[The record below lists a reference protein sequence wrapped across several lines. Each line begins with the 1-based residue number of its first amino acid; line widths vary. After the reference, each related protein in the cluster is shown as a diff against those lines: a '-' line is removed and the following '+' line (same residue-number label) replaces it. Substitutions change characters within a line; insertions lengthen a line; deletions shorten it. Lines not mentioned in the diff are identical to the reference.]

1 MMKHAAEMGWQ
12 VEQDNT
18 GQYVIYT
25 GIPEGAP
32 EVAQQYAHEH
42 GYEIDSDNY
51 GSIILYTGIHAPDV
65 RLCSVTLKYAGNKER
80 EVEVWCSNDYLNLS
94 QHPEVTKTSIEVINE
109 LGTGSGG
116 TRNISGT
123 STYHVDL
130 ERLIADLHRKESA
143 LLFPSAYT
151 ANQSTLW
158 TLCKNMEGIEVFSD
172 ELNHASLIQG
182 IKNADVVTHIFRH
195 NDTEHLEELLNT
207 ANANTPKLIVFE
219 SLYSMEGLRSPLQ
232 KIIDIAKKYNA
243 LTYLDEVHSVG
254 LYGPEGRGITAEKGL
269 EDEIDIINGTLSK
282 SFGQMGG
289 YVAANADIID
299 YIRSFA
305 PGFIFTSSM
314 NPSIAAASIT
324 SIKIAMSSEDL
335 RENIRINSDRIRTGL
350 RELQIPFLENDSH
363 IIPIHLYDPRLCKEA
378 ANLLL
383 EKHGIYIQPIFYPTV
398 PKGDERFRVTITP
411 RHEASDIDHFL
422 DALDDVWKQMDL
434 KRSDSD
440 EEEKSAVSRIY

>member
-1 MMKHAAEMGWQ
+1 MNYKKFFSDELISLKSLGLYRKFRAINRNKSSYPKATERF
-12 VEQDNT
+12 
-18 GQYVIYT
+18 
-25 GIPEGAP
+25 EGK
-32 EVAQQYAHEH
+32 Q
-42 GYEIDSDNY
+42 
-51 GSIILYTGIHAPDV
+51 
-65 RLCSVTLKYAGNKER
+65 R

-94 QHPEVTKTSIEVINE
+94 QHPEVTKTSVEVINE

-130 ERLIADLHRKESA
+130 EALLANLHNKEAA

-158 TLCKNMEGIEVFSD
+158 TLCKNLEGVEIFSD

-182 IKNADVVTHIFRH
+182 IKNANVECHVFRH
-195 NDTEHLEELLNT
+195 NDTEHLEELINN
-207 ANANTPKLIVFE
+207 ANADSPKIIVFE

-232 KIIDIAKKYNA
+232 KIIEIAKKYNA

-269 EDEIDIINGTLSK
+269 EDGIDIINGTLSK
-282 SFGQMGG
+282 AFGQMGG
-289 YVAANADIID
+289 YVAANSDIID

-324 SIKIAMSSEDL
+324 SIKIAMASEDL
-335 RENIRINSDRIRTGL
+335 RDNIRINSDRIRLGL
-350 RELQIPFLENDSH
+350 RDLQIPFLENDSH

-411 RHEASDIDHFL
+411 RHDASDIQHFL
-422 DALDDVWKQMDL
+422 DALDDVWTTLDL
-434 KRSDSD
+434 KRSDSL
-440 EEEKSAVSRIY
+440 EEEKPTVARIY

>member
-1 MMKHAAEMGWQ
+1 MNYKKFFSDELISLKSQGLYRKFRAINRNKSSFPKATERF
-12 VEQDNT
+12 
-18 GQYVIYT
+18 
-25 GIPEGAP
+25 EG
-32 EVAQQYAHEH
+32 
-42 GYEIDSDNY
+42 
-51 GSIILYTGIHAPDV
+51 
-65 RLCSVTLKYAGNKER
+65 KER

-94 QHPEVTKTSIEVINE
+94 QHPEVTKTSVEVINQ

-130 ERLIADLHRKESA
+130 ENLLADLHNKESA

-158 TLCKNMEGIEVFSD
+158 TLCKNLGGVEVFSD

-195 NDTEHLEELLNT
+195 NDTDHLEELLKT
-207 ANANTPKLIVFE
+207 ANANTPKIIVFE

-232 KIIDIAKKYNA
+232 KIIEIAKKYNA

-254 LYGPEGRGITAEKGL
+254 LYGPEGRGITAEKSL
-269 EDEIDIINGTLSK
+269 EDDIDIINGTLSK

-289 YVAANADIID
+289 YVAANSDIID

-324 SIKIAMSSEDL
+324 AINIAKEAEDL
-335 RENIRINSDRIRTGL
+335 RENIRLNSDRIRKGL
-350 RELQIPFLENDSH
+350 TDLQIPFLENDSH

-411 RHEASDIDHFL
+411 RHEAGDIDHFL
-422 DALDDVWKQMDL
+422 DALDDVWKVMDL
-434 KRSDSD
+434 RRSEESQ
-440 EEEKSAVSRIY
+440 EEKPAVSRIY

>member
-1 MMKHAAEMGWQ
+1 MNYKKFFSDELISLKSQGLYRKFRAINRNKSSFPKATERF
-12 VEQDNT
+12 
-18 GQYVIYT
+18 
-25 GIPEGAP
+25 EG
-32 EVAQQYAHEH
+32 
-42 GYEIDSDNY
+42 
-51 GSIILYTGIHAPDV
+51 
-65 RLCSVTLKYAGNKER
+65 KER

-94 QHPEVTKTSIEVINE
+94 QHPEVTKTSVEVINQ

-130 ERLIADLHRKESA
+130 ENLLADLHNKESA

-158 TLCKNMEGIEVFSD
+158 TLCKNMGGVEVFSD

-195 NDTEHLEELLNT
+195 NDTDHLEELLKT
-207 ANANTPKLIVFE
+207 ANANTPKIIVFE

-232 KIIDIAKKYNA
+232 KIIEIAKKYNA

-269 EDEIDIINGTLSK
+269 EDDIDIINGTLSK

-289 YVAANADIID
+289 YVAANSDIID

-324 SIKIAMSSEDL
+324 AINIAKEAEDL
-335 RENIRINSDRIRTGL
+335 RENIRLNSDRIRKGL
-350 RELQIPFLENDSH
+350 TDLQIPFLENDSH

-411 RHEASDIDHFL
+411 RHEAGDIDHFL
-422 DALDDVWKQMDL
+422 DSLDDVWKAMDL
-434 KRSDSD
+434 QRSEESQ
-440 EEEKSAVSRIY
+440 EEKPAVSRIY

>member
-1 MMKHAAEMGWQ
+1 MNYKKFFSDELVSLKSQGLYRKFRAINRNKSSFPKATERF
-12 VEQDNT
+12 
-18 GQYVIYT
+18 
-25 GIPEGAP
+25 EG
-32 EVAQQYAHEH
+32 
-42 GYEIDSDNY
+42 
-51 GSIILYTGIHAPDV
+51 
-65 RLCSVTLKYAGNKER
+65 KER

-94 QHPEVTKTSIEVINE
+94 QHPQVTQTSVEVINQ

-130 ERLIADLHRKESA
+130 ENLLAELHQKESA

-158 TLCKNMEGIEVFSD
+158 TLCKNMEGVEVFSD

-195 NDTEHLEELLNT
+195 NDTDHLEELLKT
-207 ANANTPKLIVFE
+207 ANANSPKIIVFE

-232 KIIDIAKKYNA
+232 KIIEIARRYNA

-269 EDEIDIINGTLSK
+269 DQDIDIINGTLSK

-289 YVAANADIID
+289 YVAANSDIID

-324 SIKIAMSSEDL
+324 AINIAKKAEDL
-335 RENIRINSDRIRTGL
+335 RENIRHNSARIRKGL
-350 RELQIPFLENDSH
+350 TDLEIPFLENDSH

-411 RHEASDIDHFL
+411 RHEAGDIDHFL
-422 DALDDVWKQMDL
+422 EALDDVWKTLDL
-434 KRSDSD
+434 KRSDLMA
-440 EEEKSAVSRIY
+440 EERTEISRIY

>member
-1 MMKHAAEMGWQ
+1 MNYKKFFSDELVSLKSQGLYRKFRAINRNKSSFPKATERF
-12 VEQDNT
+12 
-18 GQYVIYT
+18 
-25 GIPEGAP
+25 EG
-32 EVAQQYAHEH
+32 
-42 GYEIDSDNY
+42 
-51 GSIILYTGIHAPDV
+51 
-65 RLCSVTLKYAGNKER
+65 KER

-282 SFGQMGG
+282 SYGQMGG

-335 RENIRINSDRIRTGL
+335 RENIRINSDRIRAGL

-434 KRSDSD
+434 KRSDST
-440 EEEKSAVSRIY
+440 EEEKPAVSRIY

>member
-1 MMKHAAEMGWQ
+1 MNYKKFFSDELISLKSQGLYRKFRAINRNKSSFPKATERF
-12 VEQDNT
+12 
-18 GQYVIYT
+18 
-25 GIPEGAP
+25 EG
-32 EVAQQYAHEH
+32 
-42 GYEIDSDNY
+42 
-51 GSIILYTGIHAPDV
+51 
-65 RLCSVTLKYAGNKER
+65 KER

-94 QHPEVTKTSIEVINE
+94 QHPQVTRTSVEVINQ

-130 ERLIADLHRKESA
+130 ENLLAELHQKESA

-158 TLCKNMEGIEVFSD
+158 TLCKNMEGVEVFSD

-195 NDTEHLEELLNT
+195 NDTEHLEELLKT
-207 ANANTPKLIVFE
+207 ANANSPKIIVFE

-232 KIIDIAKKYNA
+232 KIIEIARKYNA

-269 EDEIDIINGTLSK
+269 DQDIDIINGTLSK

-289 YVAANADIID
+289 YVAANSDIID

-324 SIKIAMSSEDL
+324 AINIAKKAEDL
-335 RENIRINSDRIRTGL
+335 RENIRHNSARIRKGL
-350 RELQIPFLENDSH
+350 TDLEIPFLENDSH

-378 ANLLL
+378 ANMLL

-411 RHEASDIDHFL
+411 RHEAGDIDHFL
-422 DALDDVWKQMDL
+422 EALDDVWKTLDL
-434 KRSDSD
+434 KRSDLTA
-440 EEEKSAVSRIY
+440 EEKTEISRIY

>member
-1 MMKHAAEMGWQ
+1 MNYKKFFSDELVSLKSQGLYRKFRAINRNKSSFPKATERF
-12 VEQDNT
+12 E
-18 GQYVIYT
+18 GQ
-25 GIPEGAP
+25 
-32 EVAQQYAHEH
+32 Q
-42 GYEIDSDNY
+42 
-51 GSIILYTGIHAPDV
+51 
-65 RLCSVTLKYAGNKER
+65 R

-130 ERLIADLHRKESA
+130 ENLLADLHNKESA

-158 TLCKNMEGIEVFSD
+158 TLCKNLEGVEIFSD

-182 IKNADVVTHIFRH
+182 IKNANVECHVFRH
-195 NDTEHLEELLNT
+195 NDTEHLEELINN
-207 ANANTPKLIVFE
+207 ANANSPKIIVFE

-232 KIIDIAKKYNA
+232 KIIEIAKKYNA

-254 LYGPEGRGITAEKGL
+254 LYGPEGRGITAKKGL
-269 EDEIDIINGTLSK
+269 EDDIDIINGTLSK
-282 SFGQMGG
+282 AFGQMGG
-289 YVAANADIID
+289 YVAASADIID

-314 NPSIAAASIT
+314 NPSVAAASIT
-324 SIKIAMSSEDL
+324 SIKVAMESEDL
-335 RENIRINSDRIRTGL
+335 RENIRVNSDRIRAGL
-350 RELQIPFLENDSH
+350 RDLQIPFLENDSH

-383 EKHGIYIQPIFYPTV
+383 ERHGIYIQPIFFPTV

-411 RHEASDIDHFL
+411 RHEANDINNFL
-422 DALDDVWKQMDL
+422 NALDDVWKTMDL
-434 KRSDSD
+434 RRSDAI
-440 EEEKSAVSRIY
+440 EEEKPAVSRIY

>member
-1 MMKHAAEMGWQ
+1 MNYKKFFSDELISLKSQGLYRKFRAINRNKSSFPKATERF
-12 VEQDNT
+12 
-18 GQYVIYT
+18 
-25 GIPEGAP
+25 EG
-32 EVAQQYAHEH
+32 
-42 GYEIDSDNY
+42 N
-51 GSIILYTGIHAPDV
+51 
-65 RLCSVTLKYAGNKER
+65 ER

-94 QHPEVTKTSIEVINE
+94 QHPEVTKTSVEVINQ

-130 ERLIADLHRKESA
+130 ENLLADLHNKESA

-158 TLCKNMEGIEVFSD
+158 TLCKNLGGVEVFSD

-182 IKNADVVTHIFRH
+182 IKNADVDTHIFRH
-195 NDTEHLEELLNT
+195 NDTDHLEELLKT
-207 ANANTPKLIVFE
+207 ANANTPKIIVFE

-232 KIIDIAKKYNA
+232 KIIEIAKKYNA

-269 EDEIDIINGTLSK
+269 EDDIDIINGTLSK

-289 YVAANADIID
+289 YVAANSDIID

-324 SIKIAMSSEDL
+324 AINIAKEAEDL
-335 RENIRINSDRIRTGL
+335 RENIRLNSDRIRKGL
-350 RELQIPFLENDSH
+350 TDLQIPFLENDSH

-411 RHEASDIDHFL
+411 RHEAGDIDHFL
-422 DALDDVWKQMDL
+422 DALDDVWKVMDL
-434 KRSDSD
+434 RRSEESQ
-440 EEEKSAVSRIY
+440 EEKPAVSRIY

>member
-1 MMKHAAEMGWQ
+1 MNYKKFFSDELISLKSQGLYRKFRAINRNKSSFPKATERF
-12 VEQDNT
+12 
-18 GQYVIYT
+18 
-25 GIPEGAP
+25 EG
-32 EVAQQYAHEH
+32 
-42 GYEIDSDNY
+42 
-51 GSIILYTGIHAPDV
+51 
-65 RLCSVTLKYAGNKER
+65 KER

-94 QHPEVTKTSIEVINE
+94 KHPQVTRTSVEVINQ

-130 ERLIADLHRKESA
+130 ENLLAELHQKESA

-158 TLCKNMEGIEVFSD
+158 TLCKNMEGVEVFSD

-195 NDTEHLEELLNT
+195 NDTEHLEELLKT
-207 ANANTPKLIVFE
+207 ANANSPKIIVFE

-232 KIIDIAKKYNA
+232 KIIEIARKYNA

-269 EDEIDIINGTLSK
+269 DQDIDIINGTLSK

-289 YVAANADIID
+289 YVAANSDIID

-324 SIKIAMSSEDL
+324 AINIAKKAEDL
-335 RENIRINSDRIRTGL
+335 RENIRHNSARIRKGL
-350 RELQIPFLENDSH
+350 TDLEIPFLENDSH

-378 ANLLL
+378 ANMLL

-411 RHEASDIDHFL
+411 RHEAGDIDHFL
-422 DALDDVWKQMDL
+422 DALDDVWKTLDL
-434 KRSDSD
+434 KRSDLSI
-440 EEEKSAVSRIY
+440 EERTSVSRIY

>member
-1 MMKHAAEMGWQ
+1 MNYKKFFSDELVSLKSQGLYRKFRAINRNKSSFPKATERF
-12 VEQDNT
+12 
-18 GQYVIYT
+18 
-25 GIPEGAP
+25 EG
-32 EVAQQYAHEH
+32 
-42 GYEIDSDNY
+42 
-51 GSIILYTGIHAPDV
+51 
-65 RLCSVTLKYAGNKER
+65 KER

-130 ERLIADLHRKESA
+130 ERLLADLHRKESA

-282 SFGQMGG
+282 SYGQMGG

-335 RENIRINSDRIRTGL
+335 RENIRINSDRIRAGL

-422 DALDDVWKQMDL
+422 DALDDVWKQMNL

-440 EEEKSAVSRIY
+440 QEEKSAVSRIY

>member
-1 MMKHAAEMGWQ
+1 MNYKKFFSDELISLKSQGLYRKFRAINRNRSSFPKATERF
-12 VEQDNT
+12 E
-18 GQYVIYT
+18 GQ
-25 GIPEGAP
+25 
-32 EVAQQYAHEH
+32 
-42 GYEIDSDNY
+42 
-51 GSIILYTGIHAPDV
+51 
-65 RLCSVTLKYAGNKER
+65 ER

-130 ERLIADLHRKESA
+130 EKLLADLHRKESA

-195 NDTEHLEELLNT
+195 NDTEHLEELLNN
-207 ANANTPKLIVFE
+207 ANANTPKLVVFE

-232 KIIDIAKKYNA
+232 KIIEIAKKYNA

-269 EDEIDIINGTLSK
+269 EAEIDIINGTLSK

-289 YVAANADIID
+289 YVAANSDIID

-335 RENIRINSDRIRTGL
+335 RDNIRINSDRIRLGL
-350 RELQIPFLENDSH
+350 RDLQIPFLENDSH

-411 RHEASDIDHFL
+411 RHEASDIQHFL
-422 DALDDVWKQMDL
+422 DALDDVWNQMGL
-434 KRSDSD
+434 KRSDSI
-440 EEEKSAVSRIY
+440 EEERSAVSRIY

>member
-1 MMKHAAEMGWQ
+1 MNYKKFFSDELVSLKSQGLYRKFRAINRNKSSFPKATERF
-12 VEQDNT
+12 E
-18 GQYVIYT
+18 GQ
-25 GIPEGAP
+25 
-32 EVAQQYAHEH
+32 
-42 GYEIDSDNY
+42 
-51 GSIILYTGIHAPDV
+51 
-65 RLCSVTLKYAGNKER
+65 ER

-130 ERLIADLHRKESA
+130 EKLLADLHRKESA

-195 NDTEHLEELLNT
+195 NDTEHLEELLNN
-207 ANANTPKLIVFE
+207 ANANTPKLVVFE

-232 KIIDIAKKYNA
+232 KIIEISKKYNA

-335 RENIRINSDRIRTGL
+335 RDNIRINSDRIRLGL
-350 RELQIPFLENDSH
+350 RDLQIPFLENDSH

-411 RHEASDIDHFL
+411 RHEASDIQHFL
-422 DALDDVWKQMDL
+422 DALDDVWNQMGL
-434 KRSDSD
+434 KRSDAS
-440 EEEKSAVSRIY
+440 EGERSAVSRIY

>member
-1 MMKHAAEMGWQ
+1 MNYKKFFSDELISLKSQGLYRKFRAINRNKSSFPKATERF
-12 VEQDNT
+12 
-18 GQYVIYT
+18 
-25 GIPEGAP
+25 EG
-32 EVAQQYAHEH
+32 
-42 GYEIDSDNY
+42 N
-51 GSIILYTGIHAPDV
+51 
-65 RLCSVTLKYAGNKER
+65 ER

-94 QHPEVTKTSIEVINE
+94 QHPEVTKTSVEVINQ

-130 ERLIADLHRKESA
+130 ENLLADLHNKESA

-158 TLCKNMEGIEVFSD
+158 TLCKNLGGVEVFSD

-195 NDTEHLEELLNT
+195 NDTDHLEELLKT
-207 ANANTPKLIVFE
+207 ANANTPKIIVFE

-232 KIIDIAKKYNA
+232 KIIEIAKKYNA

-269 EDEIDIINGTLSK
+269 EDDIDIINGTLSK

-289 YVAANADIID
+289 YVAANSDIID

-324 SIKIAMSSEDL
+324 AINIAKEAEDL
-335 RENIRINSDRIRTGL
+335 RENIRLNSDRIRKGL
-350 RELQIPFLENDSH
+350 TDLQIPFLENDSH

-411 RHEASDIDHFL
+411 RHEAGDIDHFL
-422 DALDDVWKQMDL
+422 DALNDVWKEMDL
-434 KRSDSD
+434 RRSEESQ
-440 EEEKSAVSRIY
+440 EEKPAVSRIY

>member
-1 MMKHAAEMGWQ
+1 MNYKKFFSDELISLKSQGLYRKFRAINRNKSSFPKATERF
-12 VEQDNT
+12 
-18 GQYVIYT
+18 
-25 GIPEGAP
+25 EG
-32 EVAQQYAHEH
+32 
-42 GYEIDSDNY
+42 
-51 GSIILYTGIHAPDV
+51 
-65 RLCSVTLKYAGNKER
+65 KER

-94 QHPEVTKTSIEVINE
+94 QHPEVTKTSVEVINQ

-130 ERLIADLHRKESA
+130 ENLLADLHNKESA

-158 TLCKNMEGIEVFSD
+158 TLCKNMGGVEVFSD

-195 NDTEHLEELLNT
+195 NDTDHIEELLKT
-207 ANANTPKLIVFE
+207 ANANTPKIIVFE

-232 KIIDIAKKYNA
+232 KIIEIAKKYNA

-269 EDEIDIINGTLSK
+269 EDDIDIINGTLSK

-289 YVAANADIID
+289 YVAANSDIID

-324 SIKIAMSSEDL
+324 AINIAKEAEDL
-335 RENIRINSDRIRTGL
+335 RENIRLNSDRIRKGL
-350 RELQIPFLENDSH
+350 TDLQIPFLENDSH

-411 RHEASDIDHFL
+411 RHEAGDIDHFL
-422 DALDDVWKQMDL
+422 DALDDVWKAMDL
-434 KRSDSD
+434 RRSEESQ
-440 EEEKSAVSRIY
+440 EEKPAVSRIY

>member
-1 MMKHAAEMGWQ
+1 MNYKKFFSDELVSLKSQGLYRKFRAINRNKASFPKATERF
-12 VEQDNT
+12 
-18 GQYVIYT
+18 
-25 GIPEGAP
+25 EG
-32 EVAQQYAHEH
+32 
-42 GYEIDSDNY
+42 
-51 GSIILYTGIHAPDV
+51 
-65 RLCSVTLKYAGNKER
+65 KER

-282 SFGQMGG
+282 SYGQMGG

-324 SIKIAMSSEDL
+324 SINIAMSSEDL
-335 RENIRINSDRIRTGL
+335 RENIRINSDRIRAGL

-378 ANLLL
+378 ANVLL

-434 KRSDSD
+434 KRSDSNQED
-440 EEEKSAVSRIY
+440 KSAVSRIY

>member
-1 MMKHAAEMGWQ
+1 MNYKKFFSDELVSLKSQGLYRKFRAINRNKSSFPKATERF
-12 VEQDNT
+12 E
-18 GQYVIYT
+18 GQ
-25 GIPEGAP
+25 
-32 EVAQQYAHEH
+32 
-42 GYEIDSDNY
+42 
-51 GSIILYTGIHAPDV
+51 
-65 RLCSVTLKYAGNKER
+65 ER

-130 ERLIADLHRKESA
+130 EKLLADLHRKESA

-195 NDTEHLEELLNT
+195 NDTEHLEELLNN
-207 ANANTPKLIVFE
+207 ANANTPKLVVFE

-232 KIIDIAKKYNA
+232 KLIEISKKYNA

-324 SIKIAMSSEDL
+324 SIKIAMSSEEL
-335 RENIRINSDRIRTGL
+335 RDNIRINSDLIRLGL
-350 RELQIPFLENDSH
+350 RDLRIPFLENDSH

-411 RHEASDIDHFL
+411 RHEASDIQHFL
-422 DALDDVWKQMDL
+422 DALDDVWNQMDL
-434 KRSDSD
+434 KRSDSIA
-440 EEEKSAVSRIY
+440 EERSAVSRIY

>member
-1 MMKHAAEMGWQ
+1 MNYKKFFSDELISLKSQGLYRKFRAINRNKSSFPKATERF
-12 VEQDNT
+12 
-18 GQYVIYT
+18 
-25 GIPEGAP
+25 EG
-32 EVAQQYAHEH
+32 
-42 GYEIDSDNY
+42 
-51 GSIILYTGIHAPDV
+51 
-65 RLCSVTLKYAGNKER
+65 KER

-94 QHPEVTKTSIEVINE
+94 QHPEVTKTSVEVINQ

-130 ERLIADLHRKESA
+130 ENLLADLHNKESA

-158 TLCKNMEGIEVFSD
+158 TLCKNLGGVEVFSD

-195 NDTEHLEELLNT
+195 NDTDHLEELLKT
-207 ANANTPKLIVFE
+207 ANANTPKIIVFE

-232 KIIDIAKKYNA
+232 KIIEIAKKYNA
-243 LTYLDEVHSVG
+243 LTYLDEFHSVG

-269 EDEIDIINGTLSK
+269 EDDIDIINGTLSK

-289 YVAANADIID
+289 YVAANSDIID

-324 SIKIAMSSEDL
+324 AINIAKEAEDL
-335 RENIRINSDRIRTGL
+335 RENIRLNSDRIRKGL
-350 RELQIPFLENDSH
+350 TDLQIPFLENDSH

-411 RHEASDIDHFL
+411 RHEAGDIDHFL
-422 DALDDVWKQMDL
+422 DALDDVWKVMDL
-434 KRSDSD
+434 RRSDESQ
-440 EEEKSAVSRIY
+440 EERPAVSRIY

>member
-1 MMKHAAEMGWQ
+1 MNYKKFFSDELISLKSQGLYRKFRAINRNKSSFPKATERF
-12 VEQDNT
+12 
-18 GQYVIYT
+18 
-25 GIPEGAP
+25 EG
-32 EVAQQYAHEH
+32 
-42 GYEIDSDNY
+42 
-51 GSIILYTGIHAPDV
+51 
-65 RLCSVTLKYAGNKER
+65 KER

-94 QHPEVTKTSIEVINE
+94 QHPQVTRTSVEVINQ

-130 ERLIADLHRKESA
+130 ENLLAELHQKESA

-158 TLCKNMEGIEVFSD
+158 TLCKNMEGVEVFSD

-195 NDTEHLEELLNT
+195 NDTEHLEELLKT
-207 ANANTPKLIVFE
+207 ANANSPKIIVFE

-232 KIIDIAKKYNA
+232 KIIEIARKYNA

-269 EDEIDIINGTLSK
+269 DQDIDIINGTLSK

-289 YVAANADIID
+289 YVAANSDIID

-324 SIKIAMSSEDL
+324 AINIAKKAEDL
-335 RENIRINSDRIRTGL
+335 RENIRHNSARIRRGL
-350 RELQIPFLENDSH
+350 TDLEIPFLENDSH

-378 ANLLL
+378 ANMLL

-411 RHEASDIDHFL
+411 RHEAGDIDHFL
-422 DALDDVWKQMDL
+422 EALDDVWKTLDL
-434 KRSDSD
+434 KRSDLST
-440 EEEKSAVSRIY
+440 EERTSVSRIY